1 MRRGRLGGHVVPLGI
16 ENVSRGTSAVAAHT
30 LLGGVE
36 LVDKG

>member
-1 MRRGRLGGHVVPLGI
+1 MRRGRLGGHVVPLGG
-16 ENVSRGTSAVAAHT
+16 ENVGRGTSVVAART